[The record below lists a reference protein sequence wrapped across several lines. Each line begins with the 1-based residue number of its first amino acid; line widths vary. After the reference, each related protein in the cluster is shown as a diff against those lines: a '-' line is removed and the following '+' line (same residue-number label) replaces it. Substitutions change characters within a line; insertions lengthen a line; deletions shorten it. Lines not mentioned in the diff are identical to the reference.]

1 MRNASA
7 LQPMKSIILPGLAL
21 LLSLTSTTLAQEN
34 QELGR
39 MWTFENPPLAYLEKE
54 YGFKPDQEWL
64 NSLRLGSLRLG
75 GKDVLSGFGSASFV
89 LPKGLIMTNTRCVR
103 DAVAATRPGDLDMY
117 YPSRSQSRRAQCIG
131 NTNVPRACPSTTCIS
146 IRTASPRCSSF

>member
-1 MRNASA
+1 
-7 LQPMKSIILPGLAL
+7 MKSIFLPGLAL

-64 NSLRLGSLRLG
+64 NSLRLGSLRVG
-75 GKDVLSGFGSASFV
+75 GEGGRR
-89 LPKGLIMTNTRCVR
+89 GGRRCPGEGGPGEGVR
-103 DAVAATRPGDLDMY
+103 M
-117 YPSRSQSRRAQCIG
+117 I
-131 NTNVPRACPSTTCIS
+131 
-146 IRTASPRCSSF
+146 

>member
-1 MRNASA
+1 MQVIFLS
-7 LQPMKSIILPGLAL
+7 GLAL

-64 NSLRLGSLRLG
+64 DSLRLGSARCA
-75 GKDVLSGFGSASFV
+75 SAAKTSC
-89 LPKGLIMTNTRCVR
+89 PASAPRR
-103 DAVAATRPGDLDMY
+103 S
-117 YPSRSQSRRAQCIG
+117 SRQMA
-131 NTNVPRACPSTTCIS
+131 
-146 IRTASPRCSSF
+146 